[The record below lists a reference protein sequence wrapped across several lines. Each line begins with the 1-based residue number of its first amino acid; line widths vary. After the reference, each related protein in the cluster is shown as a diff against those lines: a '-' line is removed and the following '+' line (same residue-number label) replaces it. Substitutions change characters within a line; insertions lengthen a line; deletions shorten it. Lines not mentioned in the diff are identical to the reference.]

1 VTPARPTADD
11 VLRVGGRDRSGLER
25 RPGFRGR
32 GEDRPHARFVKT
44 NNRTA
49 VLGPGGPDQG
59 RGVGGPEGYVTNI
72 PATLMPSGEVIASHH
87 DLWDRA
93 G

>member
-1 VTPARPTADD
+1 VMPALATADD

-49 VLGPGGPDQG
+49 VLGQ
-59 RGVGGPEGYVTNI
+59 R
-72 PATLMPSGEVIASHH
+72 S
-87 DLWDRA
+87 
-93 G
+93 